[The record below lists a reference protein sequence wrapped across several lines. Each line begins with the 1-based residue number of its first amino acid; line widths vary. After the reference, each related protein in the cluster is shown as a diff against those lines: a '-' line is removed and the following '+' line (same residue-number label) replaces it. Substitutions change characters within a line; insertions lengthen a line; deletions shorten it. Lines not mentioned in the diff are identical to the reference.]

1 MPKPKKYRQDDELPA
16 LTALELRR
24 VVSVDEAARLLN
36 LSSKTVRRRYADKLV
51 RVSERRVGLRVADV
65 LALQISAGTAA

>member
-24 VVSVDEAARLLN
+24 VVSVDEAAQLLN